1 MMACSGGDL
10 GMGVGPTGPQ
20 EGESRVELAQSPP
33 LKLSELKLEMGL
45 IYVLQGIWGK
55 KDLGNELNICVPRTL
70 HRPHQDHP
78 GATLCGWLPGC
89 CSLGPSGIAVFKTL
103 HLVLRWRWA
112 LWK

>member
-1 MMACSGGDL
+1 MVACSGGDL
-10 GMGVGPTGPQ
+10 GVGVGPMGPQ
-20 EGESRVELAQSPP
+20 EGESRVELAQSPL

-55 KDLGNELNICVPRTL
+55 KDLGNELNICVLRSL
-70 HRPHQDHP
+70 HRPYQDHP
-78 GATLCGWLPGC
+78 GATLCGWLPA
-89 CSLGPSGIAVFKTL
+89 CSLGPSGIAMFKTL